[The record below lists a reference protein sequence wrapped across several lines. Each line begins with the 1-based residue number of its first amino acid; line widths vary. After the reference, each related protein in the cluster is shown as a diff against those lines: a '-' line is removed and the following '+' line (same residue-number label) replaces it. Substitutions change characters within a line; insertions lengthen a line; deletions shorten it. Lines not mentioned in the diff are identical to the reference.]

1 MLRFALIILLIV
13 VFFNLIFRYLIP
25 RRLRKMTENM
35 KNAAEE
41 KQEEYN
47 NKGKKE
53 GEVTINKKST
63 TKKSG
68 KNSDKG
74 EYVDYEEIND

>member
-1 MLRFALIILLIV
+1 
-13 VFFNLIFRYLIP
+13 
-25 RRLRKMTENM
+25 M